1 MKVFEISEHF
11 MYNNCK
17 NDMRGRTTMFVKN
30 LILPIEKLITITPKD
45 TIKKALELI
54 EENNLLSIP
63 VAENDKFYGSIS
75 KDRIYA
81 FYYEKCL
88 DKECLLSD
96 FKVENVMREDVPT
109 IHPLEQM
116 EKAAHFLEV
125 KGVSFVAV
133 VDEYGSFKG
142 IITHHAIFH
151 EFTEL
156 FGLNKGRRLAVIAYD
171 IPGQVSK
178 LSRIIS
184 ENGGDIISFVVVDPR
199 SITDVKE
206 IVIRI
211 RTENFQQILE
221 KVKDAG
227 FKIQ

>member
-1 MKVFEISEHF
+1 
-11 MYNNCK
+11 
-17 NDMRGRTTMFVKN
+17 MFVRN
-30 LILPIEKLITITPKD
+30 LMLPKEKLVTISPSE

-54 EENNLLSIP
+54 DENNFLSIP
-63 VAENDKFYGSIS
+63 VAEGDKFYGSIS

-81 FYYEKCL
+81 FYFEKSIE
-88 DKECLLSD
+88 KEYLLSD
-96 FKVENVMREDVPT
+96 FTVENVMRADVPT

-125 KGVSFVAV
+125 KNVSFVAV
-133 VDEYGSFKG
+133 VDEYNSFKG

-184 ENGGDIISFVVVDPR
+184 ENGGDIISFVVVDPK
-199 SITDVKE
+199 SVTDVKE
-206 IVIRI
+206 IVIRV
-211 RTENFQQILE
+211 RTENFQEIID
-221 KVKDAG
+221 KVKEAG

>member
-1 MKVFEISEHF
+1 
-11 MYNNCK
+11 
-17 NDMRGRTTMFVKN
+17 MFVKSKM
-30 LILPIEKLITITPKD
+30 LPREKLVTISPKE
-45 TIKKALELI
+45 TVKRALELI
-54 EENNLLSIP
+54 EENNFLSIP
-63 VAENDKFYGSIS
+63 VAEGDKFYGSIS
-75 KDRIYA
+75 KDTIYA
-81 FYYEKCL
+81 FYYEKGI
-88 DKECLLSD
+88 DKDSLLTD
-96 FKVENVMREDVPT
+96 FKVENAMRTDVPA
-109 IHPLEQM
+109 IHPLEQI
-116 EKAAHFLEV
+116 EKAAHFLEI
-125 KGVSFVAV
+125 KKTAFVAV
-133 VDEYGSFKG
+133 VDEYKVFKG

-184 ENGGDIISFVVVDPR
+184 ENGGDIISFVVVDPK
-199 SITDVKE
+199 TVTEVKE

-211 RTENFQQILE
+211 RTDNFQEILE

>member
-1 MKVFEISEHF
+1 
-11 MYNNCK
+11 
-17 NDMRGRTTMFVKN
+17 MFVKSLM
-30 LILPIEKLITITPKD
+30 LIKEKLVTITPGE

-54 EENNLLSIP
+54 DENNFLSIP
-63 VAENDKFYGSIS
+63 VTEGDKFYGSIS

-81 FYYEKCL
+81 FYYEKCI
-88 DKECLLSD
+88 DKDCLLSD
-96 FKVENVMREDVPT
+96 FKVENVMRTDVPA

-125 KGVSFVAV
+125 KSISFVAV
-133 VDEYGSFKG
+133 VDEYGCFKG
-142 IITHHAIFH
+142 IVTHHAIFH

-178 LSRIIS
+178 LSRIIT
-184 ENGGDIISFVVVDPR
+184 ENGGDIISFVVVDPK
-199 SITDVKE
+199 SVTDVKE
-206 IVIRI
+206 IVIRV
-211 RTENFQQILE
+211 RTENFQDILE

-227 FKIQ
+227 FRIQ

>member
-1 MKVFEISEHF
+1 
-11 MYNNCK
+11 
-17 NDMRGRTTMFVKN
+17 MFVKN
-30 LILPIEKLITITPKD
+30 LMLPTSQLVTITPKD
-45 TIKKALELI
+45 TIKRALEI
-54 EENNLLSIP
+54 IDENNFLSIP
-63 VAENDKFYGSIS
+63 VAEGEKFYGSIS

-81 FYYEKCL
+81 FYFEKSL

-96 FKVENVMREDVPT
+96 FLVQDVMRTDVPS
-109 IHPLEQM
+109 IHPLDQM

-125 KGVSFVAV
+125 KNIAFVAV
-133 VDEYGSFKG
+133 VDENDAFKG
-142 IITHHAIFH
+142 IVTHHAIFH

-178 LSRIIS
+178 LSKIIA
-184 ENGGDIISFVVVDPR
+184 ENNGDIISFVVVDPK
-199 SITDVKE
+199 SVTEVKE

-211 RTENFQQILE
+211 RTENFQGILE
-221 KVKDAG
+221 KVKEAG

>member
-1 MKVFEISEHF
+1 
-11 MYNNCK
+11 MYNIHRIYK
-17 NDMRGRTTMFVKN
+17 GGKAVMFVKN
-30 LILPIEKLITITPKD
+30 LMLPREKLVTISPKD
-45 TIKKALELI
+45 TINKALELI
-54 EENNLLSIP
+54 KENNFLSIP
-63 VAENDKFYGSIS
+63 VCEKDKFYGSIA

-81 FYYEKCL
+81 FYFEKGL
-88 DKECLLSD
+88 DKEDFLSD
-96 FKVENVMREDVPT
+96 FTVENVMRIDVST

-125 KGVSFVAV
+125 KNVPFVAV
-133 VDEYGSFKG
+133 VDEYNSFKG

-156 FGLNKGRRLAVIAYD
+156 FGLNKGRRLAIIAYD

-184 ENGGDIISFVVVDPR
+184 ESGGDIISFVVVDPK
-199 SITDVKE
+199 SVTDVKE
-206 IVIRI
+206 IVIRV
-211 RTENFQQILE
+211 RTENFQEILD

>member
-1 MKVFEISEHF
+1 
-11 MYNNCK
+11 
-17 NDMRGRTTMFVKN
+17 MFVKN
-30 LILPIEKLITITPKD
+30 LILPKEKLITITPGD
-45 TIKKALELI
+45 TIKRALELI
-54 EENNLLSIP
+54 DENNFLSIP
-63 VAENDKFYGSIS
+63 VVEGDKFYGSIS
-75 KDRIYA
+75 KERIYT
-81 FYYEKCL
+81 FYFEKSV
-88 DKECLLSD
+88 DKKCLLSD
-96 FKVENVMREDVPT
+96 FKVENVMRTDVPT
-109 IHPLEQM
+109 IHPLEQI

-125 KGVSFVAV
+125 KNVAFVSVI
-133 VDEYGSFKG
+133 DEYGLFKG
-142 IITHHAIFH
+142 IVTHQAIFH

-184 ENGGDIISFVVVDPR
+184 DNGGDIISFVIVDPK

-206 IVIRI
+206 IVLRI
-211 RTENFQQILE
+211 RTENFQEILE

>member
-1 MKVFEISEHF
+1 
-11 MYNNCK
+11 
-17 NDMRGRTTMFVKN
+17 MFVKN
-30 LILPIEKLITITPKD
+30 LMLPKEKLVTIAPSE
-45 TIKKALELI
+45 TIKRALELI
-54 EENNLLSIP
+54 DENNFLSIP
-63 VAENDKFYGSIS
+63 VAEGDKFYGSIS

-81 FYYEKCL
+81 FYYEKSV
-88 DKECLLSD
+88 DKDCLLSD
-96 FKVENVMREDVPT
+96 FKVENVMRTDVPS

-125 KGVSFVAV
+125 KSISFVAV

-142 IITHHAIFH
+142 IVTHHAIFH

-156 FGLNKGRRLAVIAYD
+156 FGLNKGRRLAIIAYD

-184 ENGGDIISFVVVDPR
+184 ENGGDIISFVVVDPK
-199 SITDVKE
+199 SVTDVKE
-206 IVIRI
+206 VVIRI
-211 RTENFQQILE
+211 RTENFQEILE

>member
-1 MKVFEISEHF
+1 
-11 MYNNCK
+11 
-17 NDMRGRTTMFVKN
+17 MFVKN
-30 LILPIEKLITITPKD
+30 LMLSREKLVTISPNE
-45 TIKKALELI
+45 TIKRALELI
-54 EENNLLSIP
+54 EENNFLSIP
-63 VAENDKFYGSIS
+63 VAEGEKFYGSIS

-81 FYYEKCL
+81 FYFEKSVE
-88 DKECLLSD
+88 KEYLLSD
-96 FKVENVMREDVPT
+96 FKVENVMRADVPT

-125 KGVSFVAV
+125 KNVSFVAV
-133 VDEYGSFKG
+133 VDEYNSFKG

-199 SITDVKE
+199 SVTDVKE
-206 IVIRI
+206 IVIRV
-211 RTENFQQILE
+211 RTENFQEILE
-221 KVKDAG
+221 KVKEAG